1 MTPTE
6 RAHND
11 AEIKCKLVNERFG
24 LIEGMRQ
31 LIKYLNV
38 NDSGRDFIIQL
49 ARDRD
54 LNRLTDFLKT
64 VNTIDSGKPRYCRII
79 NPPKAWNPNSEK
91 INVGT
96 KGHIDWGNN
105 ET

>member
-11 AEIKCKLVNERFG
+11 AGIKCKLVNERFG

-64 VNTIDSGKPRYCRII
+64 VNTIDSGKPRHCRIT
-79 NPPKAWNPNSEK
+79 NPPKAWNPSNDPDNDEHA
-91 INVGT
+91 INRF
-96 KGHIDWGNN
+96 K
-105 ET
+105 